1 MYKRS
6 SIIETIEKVEAQFSM
21 KEEGLEYYNKK
32 TQPLIFL
39 LSTLMLLY
47 NTVIVMLGYNWIIP
61 NITNLPPISYI
72 HALLLDFFITFM
84 VMPKM
89 TDEDFYERSFVFR
102 IARMI
107 YIFAMNTFILIF
119 MFILQL
125 FI

>member
-72 HALLLDFFITFM
+72 QALLLDFFITFM

>member
-6 SIIETIEKVEAQFSM
+6 SIIETIEKVETQFSM

-47 NTVIVMLGYNWIIP
+47 NTVVVMLGYNWIIP

-72 HALLLDFFITFM
+72 QALLLDFFITFM

-89 TDEDFYERSFVFR
+89 TDEDFYERSFVYR

-107 YIFAMNTFILIF
+107 YIFAVNTFILIF